1 MSLKDRFL
9 NLSMHDR
16 AQPVNLPLVATPPEE
31 DDAVLV
37 EFNDDQKSSQR
48 TNDSSR
54 PDADIDTPQQ
64 DGSLCRIYRYTPKP
78 TLVVNADLCIVEVSD
93 SHVTLSGQSRDTL
106 LNTCICDL
114 SPRTIPV
121 PNIATLYGA
130 LRAAISMKEIQTI
143 ENIYIKEQR
152 SYYQL
157 QVTPI
162 FQGRTLMY
170 IVLEAQKDTK
180 DRAGV
185 ADHHHAYVNETYKIL
200 VDTIKDYA
208 IFMLDAHGNITTWNP
223 GAAILKGYS
232 TSEIIGKHF
241 SVFYSPEDRLNNKP
255 GRGLAVSLRD
265 GRMEDEGWRY
275 RQDGSRFWANVM
287 ITPIH
292 EFGRH
297 VGFVKV
303 TRDLTERKAAEARL
317 IAAFEESSRLKTDFL
332 ANMSHEIRTPM
343 NGMLLALSMLTD
355 TELTDKQREYA
366 SIVEDSTSVL
376 LQIINDILDYSKL
389 SSGSFSLTS
398 DVVNVESIAGAVIRN
413 CRSCLKPGV
422 ELSCHIPSNFPQSM
436 RGDPLRYRQ
445 VLQNL
450 VGNAVKFTEKGYVK
464 VSTSFSVDAEDPT
477 MYNISTEVVDS
488 GVGVPSCALNTL
500 FTPFTR
506 FADTTRRRYQG
517 TGLGLS
523 ICKSLAELMNGTV
536 GYRHNPHGGG
546 SIFWFTAKM
555 GQMNLPSPS
564 KPSGMLPAE
573 RPDMLIKKLR
583 EVAPRMHIL
592 LVEDNLVNHMVML
605 KLLQSF
611 GFERVDA
618 AWDGAEAVRMV
629 KQTPLSYNIVLM
641 DISMPVM
648 NGLEATSQIRKMG
661 IDVPIIAL
669 TGNALKGDA
678 ETYLAQG
685 MNDYLGKPVHRNQ
698 LLRVLWKWLG
708 T

>member
-1 MSLKDRFL
+1 MRDK
-9 NLSMHDR
+9 
-16 AQPVNLPLVATPPEE
+16 AQPVNLPLVATPPED
-31 DDAVLV
+31 DDAVLA
-37 EFNDDQKSSQR
+37 EFKDDPKASQR

-54 PDADIDTPQQ
+54 PDADISPPQL
-64 DGSLCRIYRYTPKP
+64 DGSLCRIYRYTPTP
-78 TLVVNADLCIVEVSD
+78 TLVLNPDLYVVEVSD
-93 SHVTLSGQSRDTL
+93 SHLTLSGQCRDTL
-106 LNTCICDL
+106 LDTCICDV
-114 SPRTIPV
+114 SSRAVPV
-121 PNIATLYGA
+121 PDITTLYGA
-130 LRAAISMKEIQTI
+130 LRAAISMKEIQLI
-143 ENIYIKEQR
+143 EDIYIKEER

-162 FQGRTLMY
+162 FQGPTLIY
-170 IVLEAQKDTK
+170 IVLEARKDTNL
-180 DRAGV
+180 RSAV
-185 ADHHHAYVNETYKIL
+185 SDHHHAYVNETYKIL
-200 VDTIKDYA
+200 VDTVKDYA
-208 IFMLDAHGNITTWNP
+208 IFMLDSSGYITTWNP
-223 GAAILKGYS
+223 GATILKGYS
-232 TSEIIGKHF
+232 SSEIIGKHF

-287 ITPIH
+287 ITPIF

-343 NGMLLALSMLTD
+343 NGMLLALSMLTN
-355 TELTDKQREYA
+355 TELDDKQREYA
-366 SIVEDSTSVL
+366 SIVEDSTSIL

-398 DVVNVESIAGAVIRN
+398 DVVNVESIAGAVVRN
-413 CRSCLKPGV
+413 CRSCVKPGV
-422 ELSCHIPSNFPQSM
+422 ELSYHFPADFPQSV

-464 VSTSFSVDAEDPT
+464 VSTSFSVDAEDSS
-477 MYNISTEVVDS
+477 MYSISTEVTDT
-488 GVGVPSCALNTL
+488 GVGVPDNAVNTL

-506 FADTTRRRYQG
+506 FADTTRRKYQG

-536 GYRHNPHGGG
+536 GYRQNPYGGG

-555 GQMNLPSPS
+555 GRINVQIPT
-564 KPSGMLPAE
+564 KPSGTLSVE
-573 RPDMLIKKLR
+573 RSEIIFKKLR
-583 EVAPRMHIL
+583 EMAPRMHIL

-611 GFERVDA
+611 GFERIDA
-618 AWDGAEAVRMV
+618 AWDGAEAVRLV

-648 NGLEATSQIRKMG
+648 NGLDATSQIRKMKV
-661 IDVPIIAL
+661 DVPIVAL

-678 ETYLAQG
+678 ETYLAHG
-685 MNDYLGKPVHRNQ
+685 MSDYLGKPVHRNH